1 MNKLTTQLL
10 SLSAVLLLFMGF
22 TAGEALAQAY
32 ATPSGKAYV
41 LDDCTFADPCDLAGA
56 VEDATDGSGSTE
68 VRVLLPNTGATVTF
82 QEDLEGAAE
91 IDMSMSITTE
101 LAAGSAPDIN
111 GFIAVE
117 GDITIDTGATLTIAE
132 NVELRLVGQ
141 PGRLEMHD
149 LSEIDGD
156 GFVAFTATGGDHT
169 IILGE
174 PTAFDCLT
182 ATPPNRA
189 DIRNLRVEKTNGDVK
204 VIDECPSD
212 DESFLF
218 INNRLDVDAGEL
230 DMNDNNLFFAANSEH
245 PDMGGGRVPGDDP
258 GVTISGGAVVSG
270 SGTAFI
276 MVEEPASGPDVGF
289 ANNEDDGADDGT
301 DDDCFEIDGA
311 GNLNMAFDKT
321 TNAGVCIDLDE
332 IGAGGFSFNRA
343 GTLFVREAI
352 QLNGS
357 FLNESLAGDVATSG
371 ARTEFWALKTITTN
385 LEIVGMG
392 DETLDPHDDY
402 IDAFEPGEECE
413 TNGISTGNESGV
425 YFFTDV
431 AVEGDL
437 VMTDTDDPDTVD
449 LNGFGEDECI
459 EGLWFLGDAD
469 PDDSA
474 MAKGADVADHQTFS
488 TIEGDFTNTGTSGV
502 YLDSDKGFESF
513 THNVAFEGDFIFDI
527 SGTSPTFVLESPAD
541 AFPVGDLCSA
551 YTAEADGNKVL
562 FTGSSDQLL
571 KYTDTLLIEAV
582 QIIKDDTNDDVEI
595 RDDSGEFLIDTSLEV
610 IRGEFITNGLLDA
623 HDAGDNN
630 DKFNRA
636 TVVINRDDDGSGVLE
651 AGGSDRAYVSDDD
664 EDTPLKVKYTGN
676 RPHFTGDEIPGDSDG
691 SEEGAE
697 IRLSFLEIFTSND
710 NAVITLGKDFTVG
723 DDDLTGPIEGTN
735 ESKLIITQGILD
747 VGSSEIKLANR
758 LRIEIG
764 DGNISE
770 PDQIGERGGFVFPTE
785 WIPLDDTEGGFERD
799 FYVGED
805 GIDLLYFGTSDRT
818 VGLEW
823 PASDTDIA
831 NRDEDPDVIR
841 DVTINPP
848 CRDFDAPGDPGI
860 HDIIISL
867 REDDNEFRINGD
879 LIIGSEAFNDSGER
893 ADDFTPD
900 DGNDN
905 DDGTGLGALDIVG
918 NVLELNAGHN
928 FEDDP
933 GGPDPDDNN
942 DTFVEVHGGAD
953 LTDSTDELL
962 GRRAEMAELTE
973 AVQVAMAKYRQERTA
988 EAAAEMQEQFD
999 LLKAAQEGLSK
1010 TADHAGLIR
1019 FIGADSTHVWAGTSG
1034 GRLRFDFPAI
1044 EVDKVLNPP
1053 GDDVGRGNP
1062 RVTFNANGIFSTST
1076 GAVAANRPDVI
1087 GTSHFTLRNGAAGDD
1102 DCWPDVPTEGCGDG
1116 GGVELMNNLDIF
1128 DVGGQ
1133 YEQYAGEFLMNGLSS
1148 IGPAPVK
1155 PFIQTTMV
1163 GFRFEPGNMIIED
1176 GEFYAGD
1183 TDPAG
1188 PGQNAGSGGN
1198 VEVFGD
1204 FCLGCTP
1211 PETSGAASKLAADPS
1226 DGVFSLAVNGTHTVV
1241 GDFTVGPD
1249 DDPAEDPADSD
1260 ERNRYFLGGECGIL
1274 PDKGGLF
1281 LNGNYHFEG
1290 TGDRFDDLDYLSQ
1303 EQGLVGN
1310 VFFTGAVEQFVWHR
1324 QDEDAF
1330 FCDVVMASRSS
1341 DNDGIEL
1348 LANAWQNDMGTL
1360 TLEHGVIDVG
1370 ADSSDWIILNTG
1382 FEGDLKNR
1390 NNSARGMGVVDLGSR
1405 DSYINGEVDRRV
1417 EFGNATGGV
1426 ITGGYLFPTGIVGEG
1441 RNDGPVGDRDVDFFR
1456 PLILQ
1461 FPDDLGRA
1469 ALARVNYVGLGDVG
1483 DTPPANAA
1491 KASTVITPDDC
1502 EWPENNLIVD
1512 AGGGE
1517 TLELDVLSNQFWQ
1530 VEFDRIPSFDPNV
1543 RVEADELPNVFDIK
1557 SLRLIQ
1563 WDCDCTNPR
1572 LAGLYDL
1579 VGPDPVDDASSALN
1593 DFIDS
1598 VPNIT
1603 QEGVDVEACQ
1613 IIGIASNFLINQ
1625 INQPENPFGFARVQ
1639 LIHNSPNGGEVDV
1652 YVDGVRVWDDARF
1665 QTATGF
1671 LPVIGGTHTVD
1682 IVPGSAAD
1690 NSNPVFSQEFSVEHN
1705 TDYIVIAHG
1714 LVGGD
1719 PGFRLVIEDNVRTE
1733 ALDPD
1738 NVDFFLVHGATALG
1752 EVDIRELDAV
1762 NNNDVIGLLANN
1774 FSFDDVVRS
1783 LSLTAGVGHNIEI
1796 ITSDG
1801 SDQIDVF
1808 RFELQSIAGSAVA
1821 LTLTGDAAKASP
1833 GSTTALSIMG
1843 VEADGT
1849 VFFPDLITADEPDVA
1864 AELPTTFELF
1874 GNYPNPFNP
1883 STTISFDLPQ
1893 TAEVSIQIIDMLGR
1907 SVMTLPAKQ
1916 MEAGAKRTVE
1926 VDASNLASGAYL
1938 YRLVAKTATETMVK
1952 TGRMMLIK

>member
-1 MNKLTTQLL
+1 MNKLTTKTL
-10 SLSAVLLLFMGF
+10 SLGAVLLLFMAF
-22 TAGEALAQAY
+22 SASSALAQNY
-32 ATPSGKAYV
+32 ASPNGKSIAAPV
-41 LDDCTFADPCDLAGA
+41 AGDCDTFADPCDLATA
-56 VEDATDGSGSTE
+56 VREAIVDGPGSK
-68 VRVLLPNTGATVTF
+68 VHGILPNSGATLTF
-82 QEDLEGAAE
+82 QEDLSGTAE
-91 IDMSMSITTE
+91 ITSDMEFDVSLTDPP
-101 LAAGSAPDIN
+101 AP
-111 GFIAVE
+111 GFPGTLNPPGIIAVE
-117 GDITIDTGATLTIAE
+117 GDIVIDGAATLTIAS

-149 LSEIDGD
+149 GATIDGP
-156 GFVAFTATGGDHT
+156 GKIAFTATGGDHL
-169 IILGE
+169 ILLGE
-174 PTAFDCLT
+174 TTVDCSSP
-182 ATPPNRA
+182 ATPNKA
-189 DIRNLRVEKTNGDVK
+189 FIENARVEKTNGDVK
-204 VIDECPSD
+204 VNDECGNDEPSD
-212 DESFLF
+212 LF
-218 INNRLDVDAGEL
+218 ITNWLGVDSGEL
-230 DMNDNNLFFAANSEH
+230 VMNDNNIHFTADD
-245 PDMGGGRVPGDDP
+245 PDPATGPDP
-258 GVTISGGAVVSG
+258 GVDIGGGAVISG

-276 MVEEPASGPDVGF
+276 SIAEAYDPGF
-289 ANNEDDGADDGT
+289 LNT
-301 DDDCFEIDGA
+301 HDDCFEISGA
-311 GNLNMAFDKT
+311 GNLNMAFDKN
-321 TNAGVCIDLDE
+321 TNGGVCIELDE

-343 GTLFVREAI
+343 GTLFVTDAI

-357 FLNESLAGDVATSG
+357 FLNEGLVGESPTNG

-385 LEIVGMG
+385 LEIVGPG
-392 DETLDPHDDY
+392 DESCDPDDDFDDGDCDLTDVPGVEV
-402 IDAFEPGEECE
+402 DAGPDECG
-413 TNGISTGNESGV
+413 TDGVSTGNESGV

-431 AVEGDL
+431 TVEGDL
-437 VMTDTDDPDTVD
+437 VMTDTDDPDTDDCV
-449 LNGFGEDECI
+449 
-459 EGLWFLGDAD
+459 EGLWFLGDED

-474 MAKGADVADHQTFS
+474 LAKGADTADHQAFS
-488 TIEGDFTNTGTSGV
+488 TIEGDFTSDASGYDV
-502 YLDSDKGFESF
+502 GIYLDSDKGSESF
-513 THNVAFEGDFIFDI
+513 THNVAFQGDFSFNAP
-527 SGTSPTFVLESPAD
+527 SPVFVLESPAD
-541 AFPVGDLCSA
+541 AFPTGDLCAA
-551 YTAEADGNKVL
+551 YSNEANGNKVL
-562 FTGSSDQLL
+562 FTGGSDQELRYPADL
-571 KYTDTLLIEAV
+571 VIPSV
-582 QIIKDDTNDDVEI
+582 QIKKESTNDDVEI
-595 RDDSGEFLIDTSLEV
+595 IDDEPDTGGTFFIDTSLEI
-610 IRGEFITNGLLDA
+610 IRGEFVTNGHLDA
-623 HDAGDNN
+623 EGT
-630 DKFNRA
+630 A
-636 TVVINRDDDGSGVLE
+636 TVVINDDDDGKGTLE
-651 AGGSDRAYVSDDD
+651 AGDSDRAYISDDD
-664 EDTPLKVKYTGN
+664 DDTPRKVKYTGS
-676 RPHFTGDEIPGDSDG
+676 RPHFSGDEIPGDSDG
-691 SEEGAE
+691 SSEGEE
-697 IRLSFLEIFTSND
+697 IKLPFLEIFSSNET
-710 NAVITLGKDFTVG
+710 AVITLGKDFTIG
-723 DDDLTGPIEGTN
+723 DDDNDDLDQMDHE
-735 ESKLIITQGILD
+735 LDAALVITQGILD

-764 DGNISE
+764 DGEISE
-770 PDQIGERGGFVFPTE
+770 PDQIGLRGGFRFPTE
-785 WIPLDDTEGGFERD
+785 WIPLDDDPSLAPDNGFDRD
-799 FYVGED
+799 FHVGED

-823 PASDTDIA
+823 PASDTDVD
-831 NRDEDPDVIR
+831 NRDEDSDVIR
-841 DVTINPP
+841 DVTINNE
-848 CRDFDAPGDPGI
+848 CVDDDGVGI
-860 HDIIISL
+860 FSPVISL
-867 REDDNEFRINGD
+867 REDDNEYRINGD
-879 LIIGSEAFNDSGER
+879 LIIGGRPHIDSWER
-893 ADDFTPD
+893 ADIGGQPAAP
-900 DGNDN
+900 GCSGSGCNDN
-905 DDGTGLGALDIVG
+905 SGTGLGVLDIVG
-918 NVLELNAGHN
+918 KVLELNATHN
-928 FEDDP
+928 FDEDA
-933 GGPDPDDNN
+933 NH
-942 DTFVEVHGGAD
+942 TVVEVHGGAD

-962 GRRAEMAELTE
+962 AATARTAELVIAVKDAMAEYHR
-973 AVQVAMAKYRQERTA
+973 VRTA
-988 EAAAEMQEQFD
+988 EAAAEMQVQVD
-999 LLKAAQEGLSK
+999 LLREAQKEVDAAK
-1010 TADHAGLIR
+1010 TADHAGLLR
-1019 FIGADSTHVWAGTSG
+1019 FIGADRTDMWAGTSA

-1044 EVDKVLNPP
+1044 EVDKSGLGS
-1053 GDDVGRGNP
+1053 GDDAGSDARL
-1062 RVTFNANGIFSTST
+1062 TLNANGILSTAA
-1076 GAVAANRPDVI
+1076 GDVAANNPDVI
-1087 GTSHFTLRNGAAGDD
+1087 GTSHFRFLDGETGSD
-1102 DCWPDVPTEGCGDG
+1102 DCPINGCGDG
-1116 GGVELMNNLDIF
+1116 GGVELLQQLDIL
-1128 DVGGQ
+1128 DVGGHYHQ
-1133 YEQYAGEFLMNGLSS
+1133 LDGEFLMNGLSS
-1148 IGPAPVK
+1148 IGDAPIK
-1155 PFIQTTMV
+1155 PYIQTVMV
-1163 GFRFEPGNMIIED
+1163 GFRFEPGDMIIED
-1176 GEFYAGD
+1176 GEFYLGD
-1183 TDPAG
+1183 NDPDP
-1188 PGQNAGSGGN
+1188 PGANAGSGGN

-1211 PETSGAASKLAADPS
+1211 PDTEAAASKMAADPQH
-1226 DGVFSLAVNGTHTVV
+1226 GVFSLAINGTHTVV
-1241 GDFTVGPD
+1241 GDFRVGPD
-1249 DDPAEDPADSD
+1249 DDPTESPLNVDG
-1260 ERNRYFLGGECGIL
+1260 RNRYFLGGECGFL

-1281 LNGNYHFEG
+1281 ANGNYHFEG
-1290 TGDRFDDLDYLSQ
+1290 TGDRFDDLSWLQ
-1303 EQGLVGN
+1303 QQQGLIGN
-1310 VFFTGAVEQFVWHR
+1310 VYFTGAVEQFVWHR

-1893 TAEVSIQIIDMLGR
+1893 TAEVTVEVIDMLGR
-1907 SVMTLPAKQ
+1907 SVMTLPVQQ
-1916 MEAGAKRTVE
+1916 MEAGAARTVE
-1926 VDASNLASGAYL
+1926 VNASNLASGAYL
-1938 YRLVAKTATETMVK
+1938 YRLIARTATETMVK